1 MSGKINYA
9 QSKAILEAR
18 LTEAIKSGNKN
29 QIKEAR
35 EALLKFEE
43 NTIHYNIEKSDDKP
57 LTPEQQVKKEDA
69 HQKELQEM
77 AEAKALATAEATAT
91 TEAWTEDPVTQFV
104 DEFGRTRDVRIAGQY
119 TDDAP
124 TAGVTA
130 SVAPPTGDIVQSYT
144 DEFGRTREQKLQDQY
159 DETPIPEAQPQ
170 DIAEHEQDA
179 ATYSYAPQKG
189 ESLAD
194 IVQAKYPNSDI
205 KKALSEIKAA
215 NPDLKGGMFKAG
227 QKINL
232 PTLADGT
239 KPDLDA
245 HVIPTPRGRI
255 AGKYDKT
262 QTKVTQYVD
271 EFGRTRDLKLQD

>member
-1 MSGKINYA
+1 MGGKIYYA

-35 EALLKFEE
+35 EALLKFVE

-57 LTPEQQVKKEDA
+57 LTPEQQAKKEDA
-69 HQKELQEM
+69 HQKELQEI
-77 AEAKALATAEATAT
+77 AKTKALATAKETAT

-104 DEFGRTRDVRIAGQY
+104 DEFGRTR
-119 TDDAP
+119 
-124 TAGVTA
+124 
-130 SVAPPTGDIVQSYT
+130 
-144 DEFGRTREQKLQDQY
+144 EQKLQGQQ
-159 DETPIPEAQPQ
+159 DETPIPEPQPQ
-170 DIAEHEQDA
+170 DIAEHDSQDV

-194 IVQAKYPNSDI
+194 IVQAKYPNTDI

-215 NPDLKGGMFKAG
+215 NPDLKDGMFKVG

-239 KPDLDA
+239 EPDLDA
-245 HVIPTPRGRI
+245 QVTPRGR
-255 AGKYDKT
+255 
-262 QTKVTQYVD
+262 
-271 EFGRTRDLKLQD
+271 R